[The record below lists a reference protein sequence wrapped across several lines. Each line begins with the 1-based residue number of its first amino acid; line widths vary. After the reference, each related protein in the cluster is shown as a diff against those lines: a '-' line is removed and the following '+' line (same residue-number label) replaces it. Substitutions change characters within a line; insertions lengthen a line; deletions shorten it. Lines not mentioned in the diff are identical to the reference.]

1 MPFFDPPKE
10 PNPKQWKD
18 MSFEFKLMF
27 VYHGCMMVL
36 FVTGGNFSVRQEL
49 LFAGAL
55 LFVLGS
61 ISMHHRRSNG
71 WHWQGATAKNRLAA
85 LGGVVLTVVF
95 LYAASPL
102 FPPSNPRFLPWYL
115 AGFGIGLFNFLQSL
129 RLVHSSEAVFLADC
143 GNSSSQI
150 GEPVQAEPA
159 RPQWQKLVR
168 TVYSVFFFAVWLGFV
183 CFFYYSGKT
192 FRDGSPVPTPT
203 QTEPM
208 TDHGK
213 AVYVTHDQKALC
225 DKLQL
230 FAFVGIP
237 SVLASGFLLHF
248 VIGVK
253 VFDSTEKSISTK

>member
-1 MPFFDPPKE
+1 MSFFDPPKE
-10 PNPKQWKD
+10 PNPKQSKD

-36 FVTGGNFSVRQEL
+36 FMTGGNFSVRQEL
-49 LFAGAL
+49 LFAAAL
-55 LFVLGS
+55 LLVLGT

-71 WHWQGATAKNRLAA
+71 WCWQGATAKNRLAA
-85 LGGVVLTVVF
+85 LGGAVLTGVF

-129 RLVHSSEAVFLADC
+129 RLVHSSEAAFLSDC
-143 GNSSSQI
+143 GNPSSQV
-150 GEPVQAEPA
+150 GEPAQAEPA
-159 RPQWQKLVR
+159 GPRWQKLVR
-168 TVYSVFFFAVWLGFV
+168 TVFSVLFFAVWLGFL
-183 CFFYYSGKT
+183 CFFYYSGRI
-192 FRDGSPVPTPT
+192 FRDGSTIRTPT

-208 TDHGK
+208 TEHGK
-213 AVYVTHDQKALC
+213 TVYIARGQKALC

-237 SVLASGFLLHF
+237 TVLASGFLLHF
-248 VIGVK
+248 VVGVK
-253 VFDSTEKSISTK
+253 IFDNSEKFASTK